1 MARAPGA
8 RRPDPTAELQS
19 NPLYARGDV
28 AAFERVLAWTFVVG
42 ATGFS
47 IGFFGPMILAPGA
60 NQGPLLGILI
70 TGPLG
75 ALLGLVIGVVQEV
88 VGVRGSPADLLAR
101 RGLLS
106 DGGRRVWRAVAALV
120 AIVFLAGA

>member
-1 MARAPGA
+1 M
-8 RRPDPTAELQS
+8 
-19 NPLYARGDV
+19 
-28 AAFERVLAWTFVVG
+28 VG

-120 AIVFLAGA
+120 AIVFLAGAAAGLWRGEPVGAVVRGVVGVALAWFAVNTRTGRGRIE